1 MVVVD
6 IETTGLNPQESS
18 IIEIGAIDFFNPDNR
33 FNERCSVREDSIINP
48 KSLEVNGYSIKE
60 LRDDT
65 FQSEKE
71 LLLNFISWLKNIEKK
86 TLVGQ
91 NVNFDFGFLNATKQR
106 ENVEWDFGR
115 RTIDIHSVAYT
126 HMISKG
132 IEPPMKEGIS
142 KLNGDLIMK
151 YVGIP
156 SEPMPH
162 RGIQGAIYET
172 EALSRLIFGKGIF
185 DNFNEYRLNFK

>member
-60 LRDDT
+60 LRDDN

-71 LLLNFISWLKNIEKK
+71 LLLNFISWIRNIEKK
-86 TLVGQ
+86 ILVGQ
-91 NVNFDFGFLNATKQR
+91 NVNFDLDFLNATKQR
-106 ENVEWDFGR
+106 ESVEWDFGR
-115 RTIDIHSVAYT
+115 RVIDIHSVAYT

-132 IEPPMKEGIS
+132 ITPPLKKGVS

-156 SEPMPH
+156 PEPKPH
-162 RGIQGAIYET
+162 KGISGVIYET
-172 EALSRLIFGKGIF
+172 EAL
-185 DNFNEYRLNFK
+185 YRLMFNKSCFFEFKQYDVNF